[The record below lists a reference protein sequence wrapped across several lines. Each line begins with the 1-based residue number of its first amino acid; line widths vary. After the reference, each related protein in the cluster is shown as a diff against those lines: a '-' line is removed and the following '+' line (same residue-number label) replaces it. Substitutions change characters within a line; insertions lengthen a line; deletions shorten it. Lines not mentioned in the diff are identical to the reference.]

1 MMAEDYRHR
10 LFASYNATHASY
22 LDADDLAKRDWFV
35 AYARVNY
42 LTHLKH
48 LNPGSA
54 RILEI
59 ACNKGYLLAALQ
71 SLGFKDLHGV
81 DLSPVDV
88 KKAQALL
95 PDASIAC
102 IDASTY
108 LDKNLG
114 GFDVIVL
121 KALLEHVR
129 KDQVIPLLEKVR
141 AGLAPGGLALIEVPN
156 MDWLLAH
163 HERYMDFTHEV
174 GFTRE
179 ALAQVMRNVFTNV
192 AVFRAAPV
200 VGPGLKTK
208 LAAILR
214 PALIAIVGGG
224 LRILGEGASE
234 IWWDSRSIIGIAK
247 ADQSGSG

>member
-10 LFASYNATHASY
+10 LFASYNATHVSH
-22 LDADDLAKRDWFV
+22 LDADDVAKRDWFV
-35 AYARVNY
+35 AYVRNNF
-42 LTHLKH
+42 LSHLKH
-48 LNPGSA
+48 LDPGSA

-59 ACNKGYLLAALQ
+59 ACNKGYLLAGLR
-71 SLGFKDLHGV
+71 SLGFKILHGV

-88 KKAQALL
+88 EEAQTLL

-108 LDKNLG
+108 LDSNQG
-114 GFDVIVL
+114 GFDVIIL
-121 KALLEHVR
+121 KALLEHVP

-141 AGLAPGGLALIEVPN
+141 TGLAPGGLVVIEVPN

-179 ALAQVMRNVFTNV
+179 ALAQVMRNVFTHV

-208 LAAILR
+208 FAAIVR
-214 PALIAIVGGG
+214 PTLISVVNFGF
-224 LRILGEGASE
+224 RILGEGASDM
-234 IWWDSRSIIGIAK
+234 WWDSRSIIGIAK
-247 ADQSGSG
+247 ADPTDSR

>member
-35 AYARVNY
+35 AYARINY

-88 KKAQALL
+88 EKAQALL

-141 AGLAPGGLALIEVPN
+141 AGLAPGGVALIEVPN

-200 VGPGLKTK
+200 VGRGLKTK
-208 LAAILR
+208 LAAIIR

-247 ADQSGSG
+247 AD

>member
-1 MMAEDYRHR
+1 MAEDYRHR
-10 LFASYNATHASY
+10 LFESYNATHVSYVDAS
-22 LDADDLAKRDWFV
+22 DTAKRDWFV
-35 AYARVNY
+35 TYARNNY
-42 LTHLKH
+42 LSHLKH
-48 LNPGSA
+48 LDPSSA

-59 ACNKGYLLAALQ
+59 ACNKGYMLAALQ
-71 SLGFKDLHGV
+71 SLGFKVLHGV

-88 KKAQALL
+88 EKAQALL
-95 PDASIAC
+95 PEANIAC

-108 LDKNLG
+108 LDSNQG
-114 GFDVIVL
+114 SFDVIVL

-141 AGLAPGGLALIEVPN
+141 AGLAPGGLAVIEVPN
-156 MDWLLAH
+156 MDWLFAH

-192 AVFRAAPV
+192 TVFRATPV
-200 VGPGLKTK
+200 LGLGLKER
-208 LAAILR
+208 LAAIVR
-214 PALIAIVGGG
+214 PALIFLVGLGF
-224 LRILGEGASE
+224 RILGEGASE

-247 ADQSGSG
+247 ADPTARR

>member
-35 AYARVNY
+35 AYARINY

-88 KKAQALL
+88 EKAQALL
-95 PDASIAC
+95 PDASITC

-200 VGPGLKTK
+200 VGAGLKTK

-247 ADQSGSG
+247 ADQSASR